1 MAAPALSQVLAMD
14 AALKK
19 VYENAIMEFMDT
31 ITPDMS
37 IYEVREV
44 AVAIAAKYQMLGSRL
59 GALWYDV
66 CAELAGLRLDP
77 AEMLDVDLVT
87 LERKVA
93 QAEDKEEIAETISAI
108 IQDAMRETGRAA
120 AWRDY
125 SRGLTNGKWC
135 RVPTGDTTCAWCLM
149 LASNGAWYLS
159 AESALG
165 GTPDIIG
172 EMPINGKPQEF
183 AAFDGLTSEAD
194 HYHEHCDCIAV
205 YFADAEDIAGY
216 DALFDYKAMYYAAD
230 EARINGDYSEEMA
243 ARILAAKEKHDKE
256 FAEGKTKRP
265 WTEYNATMMLMREMF
280 GLK

>member
-159 AESALG
+159 AESALE
-165 GTPDIIG
+165 IG
-172 EMPINGKPQEF
+172 R
-183 AAFDGLTSEAD
+183 A
-194 HYHEHCDCIAV
+194 HV
-205 YFADAEDIAGY
+205 
-216 DALFDYKAMYYAAD
+216 
-230 EARINGDYSEEMA
+230 
-243 ARILAAKEKHDKE
+243 
-256 FAEGKTKRP
+256 
-265 WTEYNATMMLMREMF
+265 
-280 GLK
+280 